1 MSNLQKRIFTSI
13 VLIAI
18 VLSCLFISSITWT
31 ILLLIVTLTA
41 LYEFLFLIK
50 KIYLNK
56 KQSGN
61 TETKIEDIFFKFLF
75 WFFGVWYLAI
85 FFSIAQDIRELKG
98 EFFVLFI
105 LLIIIFSDIG
115 GYAIGKFIGGTKLTK
130 ISPNKT
136 ISGSLG
142 SFLFSLFPLGL
153 LILILTFSGIDLR
166 YSDDCYPFCEGISIF
181 FYSGSDIQQGIND
194 GVVLCLVLSF
204 VSQIGDLIISYF
216 KRLAKVKD
224 TGKFLPGHG
233 GILDRIDGIIF
244 AIPFY
249 YFFWIK
255 L

>member
-1 MSNLQKRIFTSI
+1 MNNLQKRIFTSI

-18 VLSCLFISSITWT
+18 VLSCLFVSSVTWS
-31 ILLLIVTLTA
+31 ILLLIVSVTA
-41 LYEFLFLIK
+41 LYEFFFLIK

-56 KQSGN
+56 KQ
-61 TETKIEDIFFKFLF
+61 IEDIFVKFLF
-75 WFFGVWYLAI
+75 WFLSGWYLAI
-85 FFSIAQDIRELKG
+85 FFSTAQDIRELKG

-105 LLIIIFSDIG
+105 LLIIIFSDVGGYIVGKIIG
-115 GYAIGKFIGGTKLTK
+115 GVKLTK

-142 SFLFSLFPLGL
+142 SFLFSLIPFGLIVLIINFINFSEINNLGEAIWRL
-153 LILILTFSGIDLR
+153 YLVEYR
-166 YSDDCYPFCEGISIF
+166 EGFISVI
-181 FYSGSDIQQGIND
+181 
-194 GVVLCLVLSF
+194 VLCLSLSF

-244 AIPFY
+244 AVPFY